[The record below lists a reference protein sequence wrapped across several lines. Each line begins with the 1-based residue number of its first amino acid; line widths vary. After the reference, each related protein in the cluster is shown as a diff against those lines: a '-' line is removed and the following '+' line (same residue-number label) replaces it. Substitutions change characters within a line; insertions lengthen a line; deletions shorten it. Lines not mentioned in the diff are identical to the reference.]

1 MSLSQLCFLL
11 SVSLLPGSHVSLPFC
26 TTESFLSLFPFL
38 LPCQRQSLGF
48 ARGFLRFCFFFLSD
62 IRSWCPRL
70 ALWQSFRPSHS
81 VPGGSGEVF
90 PAPTVCELRENGSLT
105 QESLKL
111 NSIPSYLI
119 HSSVGSQPTKTCS
132 QDGVVVRG
140 LAALTSLFSS
150 LSPSALPVVSSL
162 SCVVRRS

>member
-1 MSLSQLCFLL
+1 MFSAFCLPPSWVPRLTPILHHRILSFLIPFPSSLSKAVAWFCSWFFAFL
-11 SVSLLPGSHVSLPFC
+11 
-26 TTESFLSLFPFL
+26 
-38 LPCQRQSLGF
+38 
-48 ARGFLRFCFFFLSD
+48 FFFLSD